1 MSRWPAQLPHPA
13 LVFVVFAWGFN
24 FAILKLTYEEMP
36 VEVVMLL
43 RYLGMGIVLWLYA
56 KSMKLTYKPTQSE
69 VSKFLFAGFMS
80 TGLYMVLFL
89 EGMSKVGAAQ
99 GAVCLATA
107 PIWVS
112 IFSVISGHDRGR
124 WQLFVGGCL
133 AYFGV
138 AAVILMGRGERH
150 WTPLGLTLMLL
161 SALVWAIS
169 VVMMKPLLKD
179 RPAVGV
185 YVATYPGA
193 ALILVPYGIRKVL
206 EFDYSKVSWVGWSG
220 LSYLIFIAGFG
231 AFTAYYVGVREVG
244 ASKTSMIAYFVPV
257 VAAFAAWGLRGES
270 LNLPQGIGIM
280 VVLLGVWLASA
291 LPTRKIVQA
300 VAGPDRIG

>member
-1 MSRWPAQLPHPA
+1 MSRWPARLPHPA

-24 FAILKLTYEEMP
+24 FAILKLTYEDMP
-36 VEVVMLL
+36 VHVVMLL
-43 RYLGMGIVLWLYA
+43 RYLGMGVVLWVYA
-56 KSMKLTYKPTQSE
+56 RVMKLIYKPERSE
-69 VSKFLFAGFMS
+69 IWKFLFAGFMS

-89 EGMSKVGAAQ
+89 EGMAEVGAAQ

-112 IFSVISGHDRGR
+112 LFSVISGHDRGR
-124 WQLFVGGCL
+124 WQLFVGGGI
-133 AYFGV
+133 AYAGV
-138 AAVILMGRGERH
+138 AAVILMGAGERH
-150 WTPLGLTLMLL
+150 WTPMGLTLMLG
-161 SALVWAIS
+161 SAFVWAIS

-193 ALILVPYGIRKVL
+193 ALILVPYGIRQVV
-206 EFDYSKVSWVGWSG
+206 EFDYSHVTWLGWSG

-244 ASKTSMIAYFVPV
+244 APKTSMIAYFVPV
-257 VAAFAAWGLRGES
+257 VAAIAAWALRNES
-270 LNLPQGIGIM
+270 LNGLQILGIV

-291 LPTRKIVQA
+291 QPNGGIEPA
-300 VAGPDRIG
+300 VAGPDGIG